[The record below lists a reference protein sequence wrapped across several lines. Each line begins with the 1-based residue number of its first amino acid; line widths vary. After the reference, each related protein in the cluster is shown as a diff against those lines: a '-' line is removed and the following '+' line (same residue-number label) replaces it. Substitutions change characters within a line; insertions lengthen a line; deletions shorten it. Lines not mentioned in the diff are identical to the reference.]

1 MKWEY
6 KIVYIDARHQTESG
20 LPEDV
25 NIKFDEYGRE
35 GWELIK
41 IEQRMKNGYY
51 IFFIGWINLTVGYT
65 AFFKRPLET
74 N

>member
-6 KIVYIDARHQTESG
+6 KIVYIDARHHTASG
-20 LPEDV
+20 MPEDV
-25 NIKFDEYGRE
+25 NIKFDEYGSE

-41 IEQRMKNGYY
+41 VVPKLKGGFYA
-51 IFFIGWINLTVGYT
+51 FFLGWINLTVGYT
-65 AFFKRPLET
+65 AFFKRTLEG

>member
-6 KIVYIDARHQTESG
+6 EIVYIDARYPSESWM
-20 LPEDV
+20 PEDV
-25 NIKFDEYGRE
+25 NIKFDEFGRE

-41 IEQRMKNGYY
+41 VVPKLKGGFYA
-51 IFFIGWINLTVGYT
+51 FFMGWITLTVGYT
-65 AFFKRPLET
+65 AYFKRPLEE